1 MGRGSSGA
9 ARSARRTAVGATAA
23 VLLAVVALGVG
34 IAQLPGAA
42 PVPGPADVPPTEA
55 VAEVHCLSG
64 QKSMDWAQAPPSGGE
79 LVGEPVTSARFCD
92 GRAGAVRLP
101 EGVFKAGG
109 DLDERLWALADPE
122 ISQRAARCSAPA
134 GPTYRVALR
143 LESGTTAHLLG
154 ELGPCDRLTWLDMD
168 DSGAGQGG
176 TVHEGAAVVYTELMR
191 SAARDPGPLPEPP
204 ECPRPQ
210 EIAELDT
217 GSDAA
222 SGFPLGPEP
231 LASAVLCRFDNS
243 GSVRVELPAR
253 DDYDLLESLRVQ
265 LPEGGTG
272 ELDCPTDPDAPIDV
286 VVLQDATGGIYA
298 FSVDHGFCGE
308 LTASFDTDVTYAS
321 VGLTRLLDEWWSAT
335 AG

>member
-1 MGRGSSGA
+1 
-9 ARSARRTAVGATAA
+9 
-23 VLLAVVALGVG
+23 
-34 IAQLPGAA
+34 
-42 PVPGPADVPPTEA
+42 
-55 VAEVHCLSG
+55 
-64 QKSMDWAQAPPSGGE
+64 MDWAQAPPSGGE
-79 LVGEPVTSARFCD
+79 LVGEPVTAARLCG
-92 GRAGAVRLP
+92 GRAGQVRLP
-101 EGVFKAGG
+101 SEAFEPGK
-109 DLDERLWALADPE
+109 DLELRLSALSDWTLSERAV
-122 ISQRAARCSAPA
+122 RCSQPA
-134 GPTYRVALR
+134 GPTYQTALR
-143 LESGTTAHLLG
+143 LQSGTTAQLLG

-272 ELDCPTDPDAPIDV
+272 MLDCPTDPDAPIDV